1 MCVGGEYLGH
11 LGGLFDFEYG
21 LFSRLIVLNV
31 DVDSIDIDID
41 SIDIDSIDIEI
52 ELEKNKVERG

>member
-1 MCVGGEYLGH
+1 LCVGGEYLGH

-31 DVDSIDIDID
+31 DIDIDI
-41 SIDIDSIDIEI
+41 EI
-52 ELEKNKVERG
+52 K